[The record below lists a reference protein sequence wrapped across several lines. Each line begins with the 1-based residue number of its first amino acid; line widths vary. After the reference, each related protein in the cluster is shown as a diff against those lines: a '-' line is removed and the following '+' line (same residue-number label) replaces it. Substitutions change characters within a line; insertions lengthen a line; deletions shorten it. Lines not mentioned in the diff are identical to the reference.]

1 MYKKIQNHSTLLLVL
16 NCLILLTVFYSQP
29 SWSQLKVLKTEQKRY
44 PIENKQ
50 INESSGLACSGR
62 NKKVLWTHNDS
73 GHMPIIYALDNKG
86 KDLGTFY
93 LDDIQS
99 NDWEDMDAFE
109 YQGEH
114 YILIADTGD
123 NFRLRWDYQITII
136 KEPFLNKSFNNT
148 LRNTVRNGSSA
159 ISPVWSFVFKYENN
173 KSYDVE
179 AVAVDSAREKIIL
192 LSKHTPHAYLFELP
206 LIPPDNGQM
215 PVAVKVA
222 ELNDIVKPTALDI
235 NADGTLMSINTYAR
249 IHRFRRHKPDNS
261 WRYEHSLKYK
271 NLFQPEAMCLEMDE
285 THYFVS
291 SEKKSYLLKV
301 KAQ

>member
-1 MYKKIQNHSTLLLVL
+1 MHKTRQNHSKLFLFLFSLALSST
-16 NCLILLTVFYSQP
+16 FYSLP
-29 SWSQLKVLKTEQKRY
+29 SWSQMKLLKADQKRY
-44 PIENKQ
+44 SIENKQ
-50 INESSGLACSGR
+50 INESSGLACSTR

-73 GHMPIIYALDNKG
+73 GHMPIIYALDIKG

-114 YILIADTGD
+114 YLLIADTGD
-123 NFRLRWDYQITII
+123 NFRFRWDYQITII
-136 KEPFLNKSFNNT
+136 KEPSLNKTFNNT
-148 LRNTVRNGSSA
+148 LRNTVNSGSSA

-179 AVAVDSAREKIIL
+179 SVAVDPVREKIIL
-192 LSKHTPHAYLFELP
+192 LSKHTSHAYLFELP

-215 PVAVKVA
+215 PIAVKVA

-249 IHRFRRHKPDNS
+249 IHRFRRHESDNS

-271 NLFQPEAMCLEMDE
+271 NLFQPEAMCLGTDE
-285 THYFVS
+285 KHYFVS